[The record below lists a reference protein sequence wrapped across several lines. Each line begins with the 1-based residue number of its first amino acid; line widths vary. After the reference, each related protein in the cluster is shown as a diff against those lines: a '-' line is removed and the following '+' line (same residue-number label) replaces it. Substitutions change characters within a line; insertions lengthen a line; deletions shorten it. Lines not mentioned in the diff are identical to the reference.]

1 MIAVVETK
9 KNVRYII
16 NIENTGET
24 YESADG
30 EHLLVGMVKLGRKG
44 IPSGCHG
51 GGCGVCKI
59 KVKNGKYRK
68 LTLSREH
75 VSKEEESQGFSLAC
89 RTIPE
94 SDIRLSA
101 VGQFK
106 KVVTKSYG
114 FV

>member
-1 MIAVVETK
+1 MGEGGK
-9 KNVRYII
+9 KVRYTISI
-16 NIENTGET
+16 DNTGET
-24 YESADG
+24 YDCVSG
-30 EHLLVGMVKLGRKG
+30 QHLLVGMVKLGRKG

-59 KVKNGKYRK
+59 HVESGKYRK
-68 LTLSREH
+68 LPLSRKH
-75 VSKEEESQGFSLAC
+75 VSLEEERQGYSLAC

-94 SDIRLSA
+94 SDIHLRA

-106 KVVTKSYG
+106 KAVTKSYG